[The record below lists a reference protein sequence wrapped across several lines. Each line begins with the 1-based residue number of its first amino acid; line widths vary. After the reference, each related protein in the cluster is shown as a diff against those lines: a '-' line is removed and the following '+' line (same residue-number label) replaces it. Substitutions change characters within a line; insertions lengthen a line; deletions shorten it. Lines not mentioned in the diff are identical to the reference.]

1 MIIFDFFV
9 SLTVSGSSIKF
20 KSVESCP

>member
-9 SLTVSGSSIKF
+9 SLIVSGSSIKI